1 MLFED
6 LYVHLVWKNRIGE
19 FLLAR
24 KRLFWR
30 SCPFKVTSMIYRKSI
45 LKNHLVSND
54 IPNPRFSDVTILWK
68 SLVWICLSQFTGI
81 DNIFWWWSLICEV
94 ANVET
99 TFDGSNNGGNP
110 TGATC
115 TFFIATNFDMIA
127 DLVIWFCVLSHWC
140 SESDM
145 TNFMSFWGV
154 TTKDL
159 N

>member
-6 LYVHLVWKNRIGE
+6 PYVHLVLKNRIGG
-19 FLLAR
+19 LLPAR

-30 SCPFKVTSMIYRKSI
+30 NCPFKVTSTIYRNKNLRNFWFG
-45 LKNHLVSND
+45 LKWYS
-54 IPNPRFSDVTILWK
+54 PKFSDVTILWK

-81 DNIFWWWSLICEV
+81 DDIFGWRSLICEV
-94 ANVET
+94 ADVET
-99 TFDGSNNGGNP
+99 TFDGSNNGSNP

-115 TFFIATNFDMIA
+115 TFFIATNLDMIA
-127 DLVIWFCVLSHWC
+127 DLIIWFCVLSHWC

-154 TTKDL
+154 TTKGFS
-159 N
+159 